1 MKIKILDVRE
11 IPSGEPG
18 RIGKMDLIITYQ
30 VDALRTYI
38 TTMPKEEFT
47 EERLKEKIK
56 EELTEREKWLGKEI
70 EI

>member
-56 EELTEREKWLGKEI
+56 KELTEREKWLGKEI